1 MLTLEGQ
8 TKWIQAEMCETHGNE
23 YITQIHESFLKYCRS
38 LTLVSTKERISV
50 CRRCSVCQTAIMTV
64 ILTAYNASNLSA
76 LAAAKRKNFHRCF
89 CCIRL
94 FTVRPRKTLEQCEW
108 KIERY
113 IHIYFPIEFCV
124 LVEKAATLLSN
135 AFRVLRTLCFHRH
148 RRFTV
153 HKRRSWYQ
161 NERIVRR
168 AGKERAEQQKKT
180 IIPEWSLLYDHRP
193 TKIHITFQY
202 IRSRNGFG
210 CK

>member
-76 LAAAKRKNFHRCF
+76 LAAAKRKIFHRCF

-94 FTVRPRKTLEQCEW
+94 FSVRPRKTLEQCEW

-124 LVEKAATLLSN
+124 
-135 AFRVLRTLCFHRH
+135 
-148 RRFTV
+148 
-153 HKRRSWYQ
+153 
-161 NERIVRR
+161 
-168 AGKERAEQQKKT
+168 
-180 IIPEWSLLYDHRP
+180 
-193 TKIHITFQY
+193 
-202 IRSRNGFG
+202 RNGGKSGDTAFECISRSSDAVFSSSSSFYG
-210 CK
+210 S